1 MPQPDRI
8 AKQQTQ
14 IIYNKK
20 FAVLK
25 RRILFFFVF
34 LAVFSAAFS
43 IGAKMEVSNEEA
55 SIFLDEFNK
64 LLDTLKGENFGI
76 EIFLHNVEIALP
88 MFIPGFGIM
97 WGVFSAFSTGFA
109 FAALTTTTP
118 LLANIPPIT
127 IIFATPFGL
136 MELAAYSIGMSR
148 SFLLIVNILKK
159 TPIRQQWKQIVLE
172 IGIVIGLLLLGGII
186 EAYMIETFPSPDIPL
201 PKVN

>member
-1 MPQPDRI
+1 MLVDRI

-20 FAVLK
+20 FVVLK

-43 IGAKMEVSNEEA
+43 IGAEMEVSNEEA
-55 SIFLDEFNK
+55 GIFLDEFNK
-64 LLDTLKGENFGI
+64 LLDTLKGENLGI

-88 MFIPGFGIM
+88 MFIPGFGIV
-97 WGVFSAFSTGFA
+97 WGVFSSFSTGFA
-109 FAALTTTTP
+109 IAALATTTP
-118 LLANIPPIT
+118 LLASIPPLT

-136 MELAAYSIGMSR
+136 MEITAYSIGMSR
-148 SFLLIVNILKK
+148 SFLLIVNIFKK
-159 TPIRQQWKQIVLE
+159 TPIKPQWKQIVLE
-172 IGIVIGLLLLGGII
+172 IGIVIGLLLGGGII
-186 EAYMIETFPSPDIPL
+186 EAHMIETFPNPDIPL